1 MGRPNVKSALDTRAI
16 VRAGAI
22 LVLVALAVTLYS
34 TFIGDAG
41 NDARSA
47 VSAAG
52 SVTNAVPMTAVDNAT
67 TSESSDATQPEAS
80 DADATDAESSD
91 STTSAA
97 PRQGNRLAQN
107 LLNGLAFGLLLAL
120 ASVGLSLIY
129 GTTGLSN
136 FAHGEQVSFGAVLTY
151 FLATSD
157 KVSLPLIPK
166 EFTIGLPLVAAA
178 VVAVILAGGGGW
190 LQDKF
195 LWRPLRRKRVGMVQQ
210 MIVSIGLSL
219 ALVNLL
225 QWWMGGGKL
234 RLSTSIDVRHQWGPI
249 AVSNQ
254 TIISSGIAI
263 VCLLAVSW
271 FLLYT
276 RLGRA
281 TRAVS
286 DNASLAAASGIKVD
300 SIVRLVWV
308 LAAALAAIG
317 GILLALYEQGTAFD
331 SGARMLLLMFA
342 AVTLGGLGQPF
353 GALVGSLVIGVVV
366 EVSTV
371 WLPPDLKFATAL
383 GILIVVL
390 LFRPQGLLG
399 RSERVG

>member
-1 MGRPNVKSALDTRAI
+1 MRAALDTRAF
-16 VRAGAI
+16 VRAGVI
-22 LVLVALAVTLYS
+22 LVVVALAVTLYS
-34 TFIGDAG
+34 AFIGGAG
-41 NDARSA
+41 SDSSRAISATGATTDTISMTATNDATTDQTA
-47 VSAAG
+47 DAPATDSAA
-52 SVTNAVPMTAVDNAT
+52 TAT
-67 TSESSDATQPEAS
+67 EST
-80 DADATDAESSD
+80 
-91 STTSAA
+91 
-97 PRQGNRLAQN
+97 PRQNNRLAQN
-107 LLNGLAFGLLLAL
+107 LVNGITFGLLLAL

-136 FAHGEQVSFGAVLTY
+136 FAHGEQVTFGAVLTY

-166 EFTIGLPLVAAA
+166 EFTIGLPLIVAAIFA
-178 VVAVILAGGGGW
+178 VLIAGGGGW

-195 LWRPLRRKRVGMVQQ
+195 LWGPLRRKRVGVVQQ

-234 RLSTSIDVRHQWGPI
+234 RLSTTIDKRHQWGPI
-249 AVSNQ
+249 AISNQ
-254 TIISSGIAI
+254 TITSSVIAI
-263 VCLLAVSW
+263 VCLLGVSW

-286 DNASLAAASGIKVD
+286 DNPSLAAASGIRVD

-308 LAAALAAIG
+308 IAAALAAVG
-317 GILLALYEQGTAFD
+317 GILLALYEQGTSFD
-331 SGARMLLLMFA
+331 SGARILLLMFA

-353 GALVGSLVIGVVV
+353 GALVGSLVIGIVV
-366 EVSTV
+366 EVSTL

-390 LFRPQGLLG
+390 LFRPQGILG

>member
-1 MGRPNVKSALDTRAI
+1 VKAALDTRAV
-16 VRAGAI
+16 VRAGVI
-22 LVLVALAVTLYS
+22 LVVVALAVTLYS
-34 TFIGDAG
+34 AFIGGAG
-41 NDARSA
+41 SDSSRAI
-47 VSAAG
+47 SAAG
-52 SVTNAVPMTAVDNAT
+52 AT
-67 TSESSDATQPEAS
+67 TSTI
-80 DADATDAESSD
+80 
-91 STTSAA
+91 STTAA
-97 PRQGNRLAQN
+97 NQAPITTLTEARAVTDVATATAPAPSQNNRLAQN
-107 LLNGLAFGLLLAL
+107 IVNGITFGLLLAL

-136 FAHGEQVSFGAVLTY
+136 FAHGEQVSFGAILTY

-166 EFTIGLPLVAAA
+166 QFTIGLPLIVAAIFA
-178 VVAVILAGGGGW
+178 VLISGGTGW
-190 LQDKF
+190 LQNKF
-195 LWRPLRRKRVGMVQQ
+195 LWSPLRRKHVGVVQQ

-225 QWWMGGGKL
+225 QWWMGGRKM
-234 RLSTSIDVRHQWGPI
+234 RLSTSIDTRHHWGPI
-249 AVSNQ
+249 DISNQ
-254 TIISSGIAI
+254 TIVSMIISIA
-263 VCLLAVSW
+263 CLLGVSW

-286 DNASLAAASGIKVD
+286 DNPSLAAASGIRVD
-300 SIVRLVWV
+300 SIVRLVWILATS
-308 LAAALAAIG
+308 LAAVG
-317 GILLALYEQGTAFD
+317 GILLALYEQATSFD
-331 SGARMLLLMFA
+331 AGARVLLLMFA

-366 EVSTV
+366 EVSTL

-390 LFRPQGLLG
+390 LFRPQGILG

>member
-1 MGRPNVKSALDTRAI
+1 MKTALDTRVM
-16 VRAGAI
+16 VRAGVI
-22 LVLVALAVTLYS
+22 LVVVALAVTLYS
-34 TFIGDAG
+34 TFVGNNGDESG
-41 NDARSA
+41 RA
-47 VSAAG
+47 VAAAETTT
-52 SVTNAVPMTAVDNAT
+52 SISMTA
-67 TSESSDATQPEAS
+67 SD
-80 DADATDAESSD
+80 DAATDQVTEDAATDDTSTPSTASSTQ
-91 STTSAA
+91 SN
-97 PRQGNRLAQN
+97 QLAQN
-107 LLNGLAFGLLLAL
+107 IVNGLTFGLLLAL

-157 KVSLPLIPK
+157 KVSLPLIPV
-166 EFTIGLPLVAAA
+166 EFTIGLPLIFAAL
-178 VVAVILAGGGGW
+178 LAITISGGTGW

-195 LWRPLRRKRVGMVQQ
+195 LWGPLRRKRVGTVQQ

-225 QWWMGGGKL
+225 QWWMGGRKM
-234 RLSTSIDVRHQWGPI
+234 RLTTSIDERHHWGPI
-249 AVSNQ
+249 DISNQ
-254 TIISSGIAI
+254 TMISAGIAI
-263 VCLLAVSW
+263 VCLLGVSA

-286 DNASLAAASGIKVD
+286 DNPSLAAASGIRVD
-300 SIVRLVWV
+300 SIVRLVWI
-308 LAAALAAIG
+308 LATALAAVG
-317 GILLALYEQGTAFD
+317 GILLALYEQATSFD
-331 SGARMLLLMFA
+331 SGARILLLMFA

-383 GILIVVL
+383 GILILVL
-390 LFRPQGLLG
+390 LFRPQGILG
-399 RSERVG
+399 RGERVG

>member
-1 MGRPNVKSALDTRAI
+1 MKAALDTRAV
-16 VRAGAI
+16 VRAGVI
-22 LVLVALAVTLYS
+22 LVVVALAVTLYS
-34 TFIGDAG
+34 AFIGGAG
-41 NDARSA
+41 SDSSRAT
-47 VSAAG
+47 SAAG
-52 SVTNAVPMTAVDNAT
+52 AT
-67 TSESSDATQPEAS
+67 TSTI
-80 DADATDAESSD
+80 
-91 STTSAA
+91 STTVFNEA
-97 PRQGNRLAQN
+97 PITTLTQAGVVTDVATATVPVPSQNNRLAQN
-107 LLNGLAFGLLLAL
+107 IVNGITFGLLLAL

-136 FAHGEQVSFGAVLTY
+136 FAHGEQVSFGAILTY

-166 EFTIGLPLVAAA
+166 QFTIGLPLIVAAIFA
-178 VVAVILAGGGGW
+178 VLISGGTGW
-190 LQDKF
+190 LQNKF
-195 LWRPLRRKRVGMVQQ
+195 LWGPLRRKHVGVVQQ

-225 QWWMGGGKL
+225 QWWMGGRKM
-234 RLSTSIDVRHQWGPI
+234 RLSTSIDTRHHWGPI
-249 AVSNQ
+249 DISNQ
-254 TIISSGIAI
+254 TITSMIISI
-263 VCLLAVSW
+263 VCLLGVSW

-286 DNASLAAASGIKVD
+286 DNPSLAAASGIKVD
-300 SIVRLVWV
+300 SIVRLVWI
-308 LAAALAAIG
+308 LATSLAAIG
-317 GILLALYEQGTAFD
+317 GILLALYEQATSFD
-331 SGARMLLLMFA
+331 AGARVLLLMFA

-366 EVSTV
+366 EVSTL

-390 LFRPQGLLG
+390 LFRPQGILG

>member
-1 MGRPNVKSALDTRAI
+1 MKAALDTRAV
-16 VRAGAI
+16 VRAGVI
-22 LVLVALAVTLYS
+22 LVVVALAVTLYS
-34 TFIGDAG
+34 AFIGNAG
-41 NDARSA
+41 SDPSRA

-52 SVTNAVPMTAVDNAT
+52 ATTGSISMTATDDAATDQATEASAVPDAKAA
-67 TSESSDATQPEAS
+67 TSET
-80 DADATDAESSD
+80 
-91 STTSAA
+91 
-97 PRQGNRLAQN
+97 PRQNNRLAQN
-107 LLNGLAFGLLLAL
+107 IVNGITFGLLLAL

-166 EFTIGLPLVAAA
+166 EFTIGLPLIVAAIVAIA
-178 VVAVILAGGGGW
+178 VAGGSGW

-195 LWRPLRRKRVGMVQQ
+195 LWGPLRRKRVGVVQQ

-225 QWWMGGGKL
+225 QWWMGGRKM
-234 RLSTSIDVRHQWGPI
+234 RITTSIDTRHHWGPVDI
-249 AVSNQ
+249 SNQ
-254 TIISSGIAI
+254 TLISAGIAI
-263 VCLLAVSW
+263 VCLLGVSW

-286 DNASLAAASGIKVD
+286 DNPSLAAASGIRVD
-300 SIVRLVWV
+300 TIVRLVWI
-308 LAAALAAIG
+308 LAAALAAVG
-317 GILLALYEQGTAFD
+317 GILLALYEQATSFD
-331 SGARMLLLMFA
+331 AGARMLLLMFA

-353 GALVGSLVIGVVV
+353 GALVGSLVIGLVV

-390 LFRPQGLLG
+390 LFRPQGILG
-399 RSERVG
+399 RVERVG

>member
-1 MGRPNVKSALDTRAI
+1 MKRSIDTRAM
-16 VRAGAI
+16 VRA
-22 LVLVALAVTLYS
+22 LVVFLVAAVAVTWLLSAQS
-34 TFIGDAG
+34 TASTTESAG
-41 NDARSA
+41 ASSVVAAPANVSTNATNDAL
-47 VSAAG
+47 AAQVTG
-52 SVTNAVPMTAVDNAT
+52 DSVV
-67 TSESSDATQPEAS
+67 Q
-80 DADATDAESSD
+80 DAE
-91 STTSAA
+91 TTTTAP
-97 PRQGNRLAQN
+97 PRQNNQLAQN
-107 LLNGLAFGLLLAL
+107 IVNGVTFGLLLAL

-157 KVSLPLIPK
+157 KVSLPLIPQ
-166 EFTIGLPLVAAA
+166 EFTIGLPLIFAAIFA
-178 VVAVILAGGGGW
+178 IMIAGGAGW

-195 LWRPLRRKRVGMVQQ
+195 LWGPLRRKRVGVVQQ

-225 QWWMGGGKL
+225 QWWMGGRKM
-234 RLSTSIDVRHQWGPI
+234 RLTTTIDTRHQWGPVDI
-249 AVSNQ
+249 SNQ
-254 TIISSGIAI
+254 TIMSAIIAI
-263 VCLLAVSW
+263 VCLLGVSW

-286 DNASLAAASGIKVD
+286 DNSSLAAASGIRVD
-300 SIVRLVWV
+300 SIVRLVWI
-308 LAAALAAIG
+308 LAAALAAVG
-317 GILLALYEQGTAFD
+317 GILLALYEQATSFD
-331 SGARMLLLMFA
+331 AGARMLLLMFA

-353 GALVGSLVIGVVV
+353 GALVGSLIIGLVV

-390 LFRPQGLLG
+390 LFRPQGILG
-399 RSERVG
+399 RAQRVG

>member
-1 MGRPNVKSALDTRAI
+1 VKAALDTRAV
-16 VRAGAI
+16 VRAGVI
-22 LVLVALAVTLYS
+22 LVVVALAVTLYS
-34 TFIGDAG
+34 TFIGGAG
-41 NDARSA
+41 SDSSRAI
-47 VSAAG
+47 SAAG
-52 SVTNAVPMTAVDNAT
+52 AT
-67 TSESSDATQPEAS
+67 TSTITTTAINEAPNTPLIQTGVNTDVAT
-80 DADATDAESSD
+80 ATAPGPAPA
-91 STTSAA
+91 TSEN
-97 PRQGNRLAQN
+97 NRLAQN
-107 LLNGLAFGLLLAL
+107 IVNGITFGLLLAL

-157 KVSLPLIPK
+157 KVSLPLIPLK
-166 EFTIGLPLVAAA
+166 FTIGLPLIVAAIAA
-178 VVAVILAGGGGW
+178 VLISGGTGW
-190 LQDKF
+190 LQNKF
-195 LWRPLRRKRVGMVQQ
+195 LWSPLRRKHVGVVQQ

-234 RLSTSIDVRHQWGPI
+234 RLSTSIDTRHHWGPI
-249 AVSNQ
+249 DISNQ
-254 TIISSGIAI
+254 TIISMVISIA
-263 VCLLAVSW
+263 CLLGVSW

-286 DNASLAAASGIKVD
+286 DNPSLAAASGIKVD
-300 SIVRLVWV
+300 SIVRLVWILATS
-308 LAAALAAIG
+308 LAAVG
-317 GILLALYEQGTAFD
+317 GILLALYEQATSFD
-331 SGARMLLLMFA
+331 AGARVLLLMFA

-366 EVSTV
+366 EVSTL

-390 LFRPQGLLG
+390 LFRPQGILG